1 MILTPQQLKSYNKK
15 GFAGPNPI
23 LSKIELKKLHYEIDS
38 IISNL
43 PSETRPENLPSPNE
57 YNEFILNLLLSDPFV
72 DVAEQI
78 LGPDISL
85 FTVYAICKPP
95 YDGRPVKWHQD
106 AAYFP
111 IEPMETF
118 TLWLAVDD
126 SNSINGCMKVL
137 PSSHKTKKIYEHSV
151 NFNDE
156 SVLVQSITDIDLNG
170 AMDVEVPAGH
180 YSIHDPFLLHGSNKN
195 NSSKW
200 RCGITIKYIPT
211 YVNLDRDY
219 IGPSGFNWKDHKL
232 FHARGKRGTH
242 KYEN

>member
-1 MILTPQQLKSYNKK
+1 MKLTIQQLKSYKNK

-23 LSKIELKKLHYEIDS
+23 LSQTHLTKLKYELFG
-38 IISNL
+38 IINNL
-43 PSETRPENLPSPNE
+43 PADNRPENLPSPNE
-57 YNEFILNLLLSDPFV
+57 YNEFILNLLLSEPFV

-95 YDGRPVKWHQD
+95 FDGRPVKWHQD

-137 PSSHKTKKIYEHSV
+137 PSSHKSKKIVNHS
-151 NFNDE
+151 FNSNDG
-156 SVLVQSITDIDLNG
+156 SVLVQSVPGIDLNG
-170 AMDVEVPAGH
+170 AVDVEVPAGY
-180 YSIHDPFLLHGSNKN
+180 YSVHDPFLLHGSNKN
-195 NSSKW
+195 KSSKW
-200 RCGITIKYIPT
+200 RCGINIKYIPT
-211 YVNLDRDY
+211 YVTLDRDY
-219 IGPSGFNWKDHKL
+219 IGPSGFNWKSHKL
-232 FHARGKRGTH
+232 FHARGKRGKH

>member
-1 MILTPQQLKSYNKK
+1 MLLTPQQLKSYNKK
-15 GFAGPNPI
+15 GFSGPNPI
-23 LSKIELKKLHYEIDS
+23 LSKIQLKKLQFEIDS

-43 PSETRPENLPSPNE
+43 PSNSRPENLPSPNE

-137 PSSHKTKKIYEHSV
+137 PSSHKSKKIYDHSI
-151 NFNDE
+151 NFKDD
-156 SVLVQSITDIDLNG
+156 SVLVQSIPDIDLNG
-170 AMDVEVPAGH
+170 AVDVEVPAGN
-180 YSIHDPFLLHGSNKN
+180 YSVHDPFLLHGSNKN

-211 YVNLDRDY
+211 YVTLDRDY
-219 IGPSGFNWKDHKL
+219 IGPSGFNWKSHKL
-232 FHARGKRGTH
+232 FHARGKRGKH

>member
-1 MILTPQQLKSYNKK
+1 MILTPQQLTSYNKK

-23 LSKIELKKLHYEIDS
+23 LSKIQLKKLQSEIDS
-38 IISNL
+38 IINNL
-43 PSETRPENLPSPNE
+43 PFDTRPENLPSPNE

-126 SNSINGCMKVL
+126 SNSMNGCMKVL
-137 PSSHKTKKIYEHSV
+137 SSSHKTKKIYDHSIH
-151 NFNDE
+151 FNDE
-156 SVLVQSITDIDLNG
+156 SVLVQSIPDIDLNG
-170 AMDVEVPAGH
+170 AEDLEVPAGY
-180 YSIHDPFLLHGSNKN
+180 YSVHDPFLLHGSNKN

-211 YVNLDRDY
+211 YVHLDRDY
-219 IGPSGFNWKDHKL
+219 IGPSGFNWKNHKL
-232 FHARGKRGTH
+232 FHARGKRGPH